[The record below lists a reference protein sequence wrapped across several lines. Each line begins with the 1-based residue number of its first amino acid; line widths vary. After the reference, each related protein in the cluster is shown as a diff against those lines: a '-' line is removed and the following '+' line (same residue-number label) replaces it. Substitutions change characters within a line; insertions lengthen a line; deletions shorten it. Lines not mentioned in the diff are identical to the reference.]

1 MTVPAPEPLFPVLD
15 IEASGFGA
23 GSYPI
28 EVGFV
33 LPDATSY
40 CTLIRPVERWVHW
53 QAQAEAVHG
62 ITREILA
69 RYGKPPVDVAF
80 QLNQSL
86 HGMTLYTD
94 CWSADWG
101 WISRL
106 FDEAELVPRFRLE
119 DLRLLL
125 TIDQA
130 NRWHAVKDAVVA
142 ELALNR
148 HRASNDAR
156 VLQLTLQRVR
166 TEQALAQPA

>member
-1 MTVPAPEPLFPVLD
+1 MSAPAPEALFPVLD

-28 EVGFV
+28 EIGFV
-33 LPDATSY
+33 LPDASSY
-40 CTLIRPVERWVHW
+40 CTLIRPAERWVHW
-53 QAQAEAVHG
+53 QPQAEATHG
-62 ITREILA
+62 ITRDVLA
-69 RYGKPPVDVAF
+69 KHGKPLVDVAF
-80 QLNQSL
+80 QLNQTL
-86 HGMTLYTD
+86 RGMTLYTD

-101 WISRL
+101 WVSRL
-106 FDEAELVPRFRLE
+106 YDEAELVPRFRLE

-125 TIDQA
+125 TIEQA
-130 NRWHAVKDAVVA
+130 NRWHVVKDAVAA

-166 TEQALAQPA
+166 AAGRA